1 MSSSNNTPQ
10 LTDSA
15 WLKKTG
21 WVSMNHFM
29 LSYQLKMEN
38 DNDYEQGKII
48 LAALR
53 AAQQDEEA
61 ASNAERSTGISN
73 NPKQTQ
79 TNSATNHDGGKN
91 SGAPGIQDGKQHSA
105 SARTGPSG
113 TSLDEKRPVEFM
125 GTLRSYPSYGN
136 GGSAKD

>member
-1 MSSSNNTPQ
+1 MSSSNDAPQ

-21 WVSMNHFM
+21 WMSMNHFM

-48 LAALR
+48 LAAIR
-53 AAQQDEEA
+53 AAEQDEA
-61 ASNAERSTGISN
+61 ASDAERSTGISN
-73 NPKQTQ
+73 TPRQTQ
-79 TNSATNHDGGKN
+79 TNGAMNHNGGKN
-91 SGAPGIQDGKQHSA
+91 SDAPGNQDGKQHSA
-105 SARTGPSG
+105 SGNTGPSG
-113 TSLDEKRPVEFM
+113 TSLDDKRPVEFM